1 MGEHKVNK
9 GVYNEHIR
17 WLWIYIRCV
26 RGVYNVYMSVYK
38 VYMSVYKV
46 DISCIWVYSRCIL
59 VYIRCL
65 YGVYKWI

>member
-26 RGVYNVYMSVYK
+26 QGVYNVYMSVYK
-38 VYMSVYKV
+38 ITEIVRV
-46 DISCIWVYSRCIL
+46 I
-59 VYIRCL
+59 
-65 YGVYKWI
+65 

>member
-46 DISCIWVYSRCIL
+46 YMSVYKVYR
-59 VYIRCL
+59 VYIRCIQVV
-65 YGVYKWI
+65 YGSM